1 MHPFKMLFKCC
12 KGLLI
17 LTAQLY
23 LRSGEATSLRMHY
36 KRSSKTEIHHYKA
49 SKGDSDVSVIVGM

>member
-1 MHPFKMLFKCC
+1 MHPFEMLFKCC

-23 LRSGEATSLRMHY
+23 LRSGKATSLRMI
-36 KRSSKTEIHHYKA
+36 RRGLKTEIHHYKA
-49 SKGDSDVSVIVGM
+49 SEGDSDVSVIVAM